1 MDKAIFRDKVDDS
14 MFLRDL
20 HGHGE
25 VIGSLWWE
33 VNINVLLGEWRVRRL
48 MVNLDDMQ
56 LENIRLSTTL

>member
-20 HGHGE
+20 HGHRE
-25 VIGSLWWE
+25 VICSLWWE
-33 VNINVLLGEWRVRRL
+33 ININVLLGEWRVRRL

>member
-25 VIGSLWWE
+25 VIGSFWWE
-33 VNINVLLGEWRVRRL
+33 VNVNVLLGEWRVRRL

-56 LENIRLSTTL
+56 LENIRLSTAL